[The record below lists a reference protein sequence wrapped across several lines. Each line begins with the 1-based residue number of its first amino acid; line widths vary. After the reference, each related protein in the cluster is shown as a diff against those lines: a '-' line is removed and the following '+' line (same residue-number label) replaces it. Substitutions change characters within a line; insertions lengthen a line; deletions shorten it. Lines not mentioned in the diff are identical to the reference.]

1 MLRRLSA
8 GFSLTAVIVI
18 LNLVATV
25 ISLPLFLRAWG
36 DRVYGEWLA
45 LTNLTASLSLLNFGV
60 QTYVTNLLI
69 GHFQRGEITDGTRVF
84 SAGLRLYLVFFA
96 VLVGITLVIAPDA
109 PSRLGVS
116 HISVEDSSFIVWVQG
131 GLMACAILQ
140 GYILSILIAIN
151 RYPHRLR
158 YSLGEILVRSFLPLG
173 VALFSGSPRTAA
185 LSMALGGLILFLVG
199 TADTARLSPFQI
211 GIKDVKWAD
220 SIRLLGP
227 SIVFFAVSLA
237 WTMLTSGVILF
248 LSAGAGGA
256 AVTLF
261 AATLTLSNLARAII
275 GQFLNTFYPEIGTA
289 ASGGGDPER
298 LRRWFAFCLKL
309 VSLVGWA
316 VSVGIAAWGGEVI
329 TFWTGGELVPDLRLN
344 TLLALYLAVQS
355 PALVT
360 RTFGFALNQ
369 QGGLLRV
376 ELITALITA
385 LGCIL
390 FIPAMGARGASMAL
404 LLGGVINV
412 PLSLRLNALWVGM
425 PIRHLTTLM
434 LVEGAA
440 PAVLTFVV
448 CILSPLIPPG
458 PRLLL
463 SSGVLIMG
471 AWMGLHW
478 LTPSERL
485 VLTNVLQ
492 ALQRRLRG
500 PQA

>member
-1 MLRRLSA
+1 MLRRLSV

-25 ISLPLFLRAWG
+25 ISLPVFLRTWG
-36 DRVYGEWLA
+36 DQVYGEWLA

-69 GHFQRGEITDGTRVF
+69 GYFQRGEIEDGTRIF
-84 SAGLRLYLVFFA
+84 RAGLRLYLLFF
-96 VLVGITLVIAPDA
+96 VILTGITLIIAPEA
-109 PSRLGVS
+109 PARLGVNY
-116 HISVEDSSFIVWVQG
+116 IPTEDSRFIVWVQG

-140 GYILSILIAIN
+140 GYILSILIAID
-151 RYPHRLR
+151 RYPRRLG
-158 YSLGEILVRSFLPLG
+158 YSVGEILVRSFLPLG

-185 LSMALGGLILFLVG
+185 LSMALGGLIVFVLG
-199 TADTARLSPFQI
+199 TGDTARLSPFQI
-211 GIKDVKWAD
+211 GVRGVKWAD

-227 SIVFFAVSLA
+227 SLVFFMVSLA

-261 AATLTLSNLARAII
+261 AVTLTLSNLARAII
-275 GQFLNTFYPEIGTA
+275 GQFLNTFYPEIGA
-289 ASGGGDPER
+289 AAAFPDDSQR
-298 LRRWFAFCLKL
+298 LEQWFTFCLKL

-329 TFWTGGELVPDLRLN
+329 TFWTGAELTPDIRLN
-344 TLLALYLAVQS
+344 ALLALYLAVQA

-360 RTFGFALNQ
+360 RTFGFALNH

-376 ELITALITA
+376 ELITAFITA
-385 LGCIL
+385 LGCVL
-390 FIPAMGARGASMAL
+390 FIPTMGPQGAGMAL
-404 LLGGVINV
+404 LLGGAINV

-425 PIRHLTTLM
+425 STQRLTVLM

-440 PAVLTFVV
+440 PAVLTFIACV
-448 CILSPLIPPG
+448 LLPLITPV

-463 SSGVLIMG
+463 TIGVLIMG
-471 AWMGLHW
+471 GWMGLRW
-478 LTPSERL
+478 LSPSERGIL
-485 VLTNVLQ
+485 GGAFRT
-492 ALQRRLRG
+492 AWRRLRG
-500 PQA
+500 

>member
-25 ISLPLFLRAWG
+25 ISLPVFLRAWG
-36 DRVYGEWLA
+36 DQVYGEWLA

-69 GHFQRGEITDGTRVF
+69 GHFQRGEINAGTMVF
-84 SAGLRLYLVFFA
+84 RAGLRLYLLFF
-96 VLVGITLVIAPDA
+96 VILIGITLMIAPEA
-109 PSRLGVS
+109 PARLGVVHLPPDDS
-116 HISVEDSSFIVWVQG
+116 HFIVWVQG

-151 RYPHRLR
+151 RYPRRLG
-158 YSLGEILVRSFLPLG
+158 YSVGEILVRSFLPLG

-185 LSMALGGLILFLVG
+185 LGMALGGLIVFLVG
-199 TADTARLSPFQI
+199 AGDTVRLSPFQI
-211 GIKDVKWAD
+211 GIKGVKWVD

-227 SIVFFAVSLA
+227 SLVFFLVSLA

-248 LSAGAGGA
+248 LSAGTGGA
-256 AVTLF
+256 SVTLF

-275 GQFLNTFYPEIGTA
+275 GQFLNTFYPEIGA
-289 ASGGGDPER
+289 AAAGSTNPER
-298 LRRWFAFCLKL
+298 LKHWFVFCLKL

-316 VSVGIAAWGGEVI
+316 VSVGIAAWGGEAI
-329 TFWTGGELVPDLRLN
+329 SLWTGAELTPDVRLN
-344 TLLALYLAVQS
+344 TLLALYLAVQA

-360 RTFGFALNQ
+360 RTFGFALNR

-390 FIPAMGARGASMAL
+390 LIPALGARGAGMAL
-404 LLGGVINV
+404 LLGGAINV

-425 PIRHLTTLM
+425 STQRLTAIM
-434 LVEGAA
+434 IVGGAA
-440 PAVLTFVV
+440 PAVMTVLACV
-448 CILSPLIPPG
+448 LLPLIAPV

-463 SSGVLIMG
+463 TGGGLILGV
-471 AWMGLHW
+471 WMGLRW
-478 LTPSERL
+478 LTPSERA
-485 VLTNVLQ
+485 VLIGAFQ
-492 ALQRRLRG
+492 AVRKRLRG
-500 PQA
+500 